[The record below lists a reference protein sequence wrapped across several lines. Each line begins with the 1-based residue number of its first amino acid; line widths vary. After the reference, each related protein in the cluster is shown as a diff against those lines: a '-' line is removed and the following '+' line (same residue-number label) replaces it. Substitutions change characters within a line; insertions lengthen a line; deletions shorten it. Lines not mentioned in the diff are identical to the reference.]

1 MDSIKPAISPTIV
14 AAYSTKLAWDALHA
28 TYENQSQTW
37 VFSLHDN
44 LACVTK
50 VSRSITD
57 YLHTIWYL
65 LDELTSV
72 AAVVSNP

>member
-14 AAYSTKLAWDALHA
+14 AAYSAKLAWDALHA

-57 YLHTIWYL
+57 YLHIIWSL
-65 LDELTSV
+65 SDELATIASV
-72 AAVVSNP
+72 VLNP